1 MRSALQVRRRG
12 GKGAVRVRHRYKQRR
27 LSDIPESDDD
37 DEEIV
42 VIGGGPADDKPSNA

>member
-1 MRSALQVRRRG
+1 MRSVLRVRRRG
-12 GKGAVRVRHRYKQRR
+12 SKGTVRVRHRCKPRR
-27 LSDIPESDDD
+27 LSDIFETDDD